1 MTWLFG
7 STFRFMQFAG
17 KKPPN
22 AIAVLF
28 VTFFPLQGF
37 FNLIVYMYPRIV
49 RYFEAGTPFTASF
62 GNSRVLSSIRR
73 LRSQTS
79 TTFESRRASASSFVQ
94 EESGAVID
102 EQVDLD
108 VIDANNSAEEG
119 AVAGDTHE
127 SNVHFAP
134 GEGDETKSKDETPFH
149 VDIAAEGGEPDH
161 DGNNAVER
169 DAMDELVRIV
179 EA

>member
-1 MTWLFG
+1 
-7 STFRFMQFAG
+7 MQFAG

-49 RYFEAGTPFTASF
+49 RYFEVGTPFTASF
-62 GNSRVLSSIRR
+62 GNSKVLSSIRR

-94 EESGAVID
+94 EESGAIIA
-102 EQVDLD
+102 EQVDSN

-119 AVAGDTHE
+119 EVVEDNHE
-127 SNVHFAP
+127 SKVHFAQ
-134 GEGDETKSKDETPFH
+134 GEKDETKSKDGTPTA
-149 VDIAAEGGEPDH
+149 DEGGEPDQ
-161 DGNNAVER
+161 DVNNAVER

>member
-7 STFRFMQFAG
+7 SIFRFMQFAG

-49 RYFEAGTPFTASF
+49 RYFAVATPFTASF
-62 GNSRVLSSIRR
+62 GNSKVLSSIRR

-94 EESGAVID
+94 EESGAIIA
-102 EQVDLD
+102 EQDD
-108 VIDANNSAEEG
+108 SNVIDANNSAEEG
-119 AVAGDTHE
+119 AVVGDTHE
-127 SNVHFAP
+127 SKVHFAQ
-134 GEGDETKSKDETPFH
+134 GKKDETNDKPFP
-149 VDIAAEGGEPDH
+149 VDIAGEGGEPYQDV
-161 DGNNAVER
+161 NNAVER